1 MATPTPPE
9 TKSASWWNYFF
20 LYDGSKV
27 KGEGDPTRAGICYF
41 YPSQTLLDQQELLCG
56 QLAGVVRCLW
66 DLSGTPPTLIR
77 LRKLKFAIR
86 VDGDYLWAL
95 GCGVEL
101 SDVSCRQF
109 LDQLIG
115 FFHFYMG
122 PVSLAYKVLM
132 PLSLSQNRPQEEL
145 SLQWDTVIT
154 HILRST
160 SESHRIFNALWN
172 LDHTKVEPLLLLKAA
187 LILQTCQRSPHVL
200 AGSILYKGLIVNSQ
214 LPPSL
219 TAKVLLHQT
228 VPTGQRLPGAGAAA
242 QEAGAALPPNVQIT
256 PVFLSEEEVASLRV
270 FAVEQETRLQES
282 PSQYPPRDRSTPT
295 QTEDATW
302 TSATILDPTPHD
314 GAWLNGRGADGPFPG
329 HAQEHAVAAGLC
341 TTACGQGS
349 GISSRLQQE
358 LGFSQE
364 ELDLSEI
371 HISEAQEAFP
381 PVPVVGDQEAVLTSR
396 QAPTLPENTAI
407 CSCLNPS
414 PLERLS
420 ESRGQ
425 DRLADLP
432 ITNGQTHVPGT
443 DPLPGR
449 SSSPVV
455 LPPQDPVSVEP
466 SVEQC
471 GDGSLQSR
479 SALACTLPS
488 ADSQDPGTSADRSDF
503 KSSPAGLH
511 AGLSPMNLYTHSV
524 NGLVLSLL
532 AEEPLLRDTAAIEE
546 VERLHSCVR
555 LLQPSPG
562 NLLPAAGTHCSQLR
576 LPEPSGLCLQPC
588 RQSQAETAEAWDKP
602 AVSCAQPCV
611 TWAVWQ
617 PLQCPQC

>member
-1 MATPTPPE
+1 MAPFCSFTR
-9 TKSASWWNYFF
+9 WNYFF

-41 YPSQTLLDQQELLCG
+41 YPSQTLLDEQELLCG
-56 QLAGVVRCLW
+56 QLAGVVRCLG

-95 GCGVEL
+95 GCGVDL

-122 PVSLAYKVLM
+122 PVSLAYKY
-132 PLSLSQNRPQEEL
+132 RPQEEL
-145 SLQWDTVIT
+145 SLQWDAVIT
-154 HILRST
+154 HVLRST

-219 TAKVLLHQT
+219 TTKVLLHQT
-228 VPTGQRLPGAGAAA
+228 VPTGQVQYSLQPGGGLT
-242 QEAGAALPPNVQIT
+242 QNICPPTVQIT

-270 FAVEQETRLQES
+270 FTVEQETRTSLLFARLQES
-282 PSQYPPRDRSTPT
+282 PSQYPPWDRSTPA
-295 QTEDATW
+295 QAEDATRCVASMAW
-302 TSATILDPTPHD
+302 TSATILEPTPHD

-329 HAQEHAVAAGLC
+329 HAQEHAAAAGLC

-364 ELDLSEI
+364 ELDVSEI

-381 PVPVVGDQEAVLTSR
+381 PVPVVGDQEAVLTSH
-396 QAPTLPENTAI
+396 QAPTLPENTAL
-407 CSCLNPS
+407 CSHLDPS
-414 PLERLS
+414 PLERLP
-420 ESRGQ
+420 ESRGLEQ
-425 DRLADLP
+425 LEDLP
-432 ITNGQTHVPGT
+432 VTNGQSQVPGT

-455 LPPQDPVSVEP
+455 LPPQDPVG
-466 SVEQC
+466 VEQC
-471 GDGSLQSR
+471 EDGSLKSR
-479 SALACTLPS
+479 SAPACTLPS
-488 ADSQDPGTSADRSDF
+488 ADSQGPGTSADRSDF
-503 KSSPAGLH
+503 KSSAAGLH

-532 AEEPLLRDTAAIEE
+532 AEEPLLKDTAAIEE
-546 VERLHSCVR
+546 VVSVPGSSV
-555 LLQPSPG
+555 PSPFSLEHG
-562 NLLPAAGTHCSQLR
+562 PASPLART
-576 LPEPSGLCLQPC
+576 P
-588 RQSQAETAEAWDKP
+588 
-602 AVSCAQPCV
+602 
-611 TWAVWQ
+611 Q
-617 PLQCPQC
+617 PL